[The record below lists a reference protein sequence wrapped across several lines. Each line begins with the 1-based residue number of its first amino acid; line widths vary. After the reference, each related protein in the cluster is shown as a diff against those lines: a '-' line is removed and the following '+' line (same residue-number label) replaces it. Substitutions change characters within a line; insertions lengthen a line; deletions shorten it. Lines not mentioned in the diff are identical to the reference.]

1 MKLKVTVAISMY
13 KVEKYVRQ
21 CIESIIAQTYSN
33 LEIII
38 VDDGS
43 PDNCGKIADDY
54 AKLDHRVIVV
64 HQKNTGLGGGR
75 NAAINIATGDY
86 ISFVDADDYLAPDF
100 VEYMLNLI
108 TSQNADIA
116 ISRECFTTSDMKQVA
131 TDYQESYTSED
142 AVAEFFLPYMQ
153 LGAWNKIYNM
163 SFLNR
168 NHLRFVQEL
177 KTGEGLQFITH
188 AASLAKIVAV
198 GHHRAYI
205 YRLDNPGSATSA
217 ANVERQ
223 GKGSLETMAYI
234 KEHLPLMSKRTKNAY
249 KWHLWNCYRYCLRQI
264 VESNTKDIYSD
275 LYHKCCRKLRKGSF
289 EIFSIMGLR
298 HKCEAI
304 VVFISPVFFAKLQI
318 WKKNRRQKI

>member
-1 MKLKVTVAISMY
+1 MY

-21 CIESIIAQTYSN
+21 CIESIIAQTYRD

-43 PDNCGKIADDY
+43 PDKCGEIADKF
-54 AKLDHRVIVV
+54 AKIDPRVIVV

-86 ISFVDADDYLAPDF
+86 ISFVDADDFLAPDF
-100 VEYMLNLI
+100 VDYMLNLI
-108 TSQNADIA
+108 TSQDADIA
-116 ISRECFTTSDMKQVA
+116 ISRNCFTTSDMKQVA
-131 TDYQESYTSED
+131 NDYQETYSSEK
-142 AVAEFFLPYMQ
+142 ALAEFFLPYMQ

-163 SFLNR
+163 AFINKH
-168 NHLRFVQEL
+168 HLRFVPEL

-188 AASLAKIVAV
+188 AASLANKVAV
-198 GHHRAYI
+198 GHYKAYV
-205 YRLDNPGSATSA
+205 YRLNNPGSATSA

-234 KEHLPLMSKRTKNAY
+234 KEHLPLTTKKVQDAY
-249 KWHLWNCYRYCLRQI
+249 RWHLWNCYRYCLRQI
-264 VESNTKDIYSD
+264 VESNTKKEYKD
-275 LYHKCCRKLRKGSF
+275 LYRKCIIELRKGAF
-289 EIFSIMGLR
+289 KIFSIMGLR
-298 HKCEAI
+298 HKCESI

-318 WKKNRRQKI
+318 WKKNRRQA